1 MMTRYG
7 RSGVG
12 LGWAILLAFVAG
24 LSLRAADDETA
35 AVENA
40 PTSSYQQALLEYK
53 AGNDDAARTA
63 IDDAQKENPNNLAI
77 DVLKARILTDL
88 HDYTEGEQLLRR
100 HLTENGPVDVQIAL
114 GDLFLHQHDFARAAT
129 VFDEALQLKPG
140 DPDIELKL
148 IYAKVN
154 TGETVQAVTLAS
166 RLKPL
171 DPVNPAYY
179 FAKAALADTS
189 NDSAEADEDI
199 QTVRTI
205 YGITVTNFYLK
216 TYLAVFSHPAKDSV
230 SARAE
235 PPPTNTP
242 PATPNQP

>member
-1 MMTRYG
+1 MTRHG
-7 RSGVG
+7 PTGAG
-12 LGWAILLAFVAG
+12 LRWAILLALAAG
-24 LSLRAADDETA
+24 LSLRAADDEA
-35 AVENA
+35 AAAENA
-40 PTSSYQQALLEYK
+40 PTSAYQQALLEYK
-53 AGNDDAARTA
+53 ASNDEAAKTA
-63 IDDAQKENPNNLAI
+63 IDAAQKENPNNLAI

-88 HDYTEGEQLLRR
+88 HDYAEGEQLLRQ

-154 TGETVQAVTLAS
+154 TGDTVQAVTLAS
-166 RLKPL
+166 KLKPL
-171 DPVNPAYY
+171 DPVNPSYY

-189 NDSAEADEDI
+189 GNSAEADEDI

-205 YGITVTNFYLK
+205 YGITLTNFYLK
-216 TYLAVFSHPAKDSV
+216 TYLAVFSSPAKDSV
-230 SARAE
+230 NARAE
-235 PPPTNTP
+235 PPPTNAP